1 MYKTIEDIRKDTGM
15 NISDFAQAIGL
26 SKRTYLYRKTGEQP
40 MWLLDEVIAAA
51 EMNGG
56 QIIIESNGK
65 TYRIAIKETDI
76 CE

>member
-1 MYKTIEDIRKDTGM
+1 
-15 NISDFAQAIGL
+15 
-26 SKRTYLYRKTGEQP
+26 

-56 QIIIESNGK
+56 QIIIESKGK
-65 TYRIAIKETDI
+65 TYRIAIKETDK